1 MSYPIKAQN
10 PLIMSVLFFLQ
21 GSWLTNELT
30 SQHVTECLVET
41 SSLEN
46 VTVTKLIDKDD
57 ILVCM
62 YLVCKIHNAICKSPF
77 IFVLKVKFYI
87 SLKKYYKVS
96 LLYIERN
103 KV

>member
-10 PLIMSVLFFLQ
+10 PLIMSVIFLQ
-21 GSWLTNELT
+21 VPRLTNELT

-57 ILVCM
+57 ILVCI
-62 YLVCKIHNAICKSPF
+62 YLVCKIHNAICKTPF
-77 IFVLKVKFYI
+77 IFILKVKFYI
-87 SLKKYYKVS
+87 YLKKYDKVG

-103 KV
+103 TV